1 LGIFSIFKTP
11 VNEIIGTI
19 CAAYYKELR
28 ATGDSQA
35 AFVVM
40 AEEAFAQLRK
50 QGGSNFS
57 SATETYRMLSST
69 KFSELSRSH
78 EDNIEH
84 LQGYLGNM
92 MYYIRSDYYGTPE
105 HGKLERLRLL
115 VESNLN

>member
-1 LGIFSIFKTP
+1 MGLFSIFKTP
-11 VNEIIGTI
+11 VNEIIGII
-19 CAAYYKELR
+19 CAAYYKKLR

-35 AFVVM
+35 AFIDM

-50 QGGSNFS
+50 QGKSNFS

-84 LQGYLGNM
+84 LQSYLVNM
-92 MYYIRSDYYGTPE
+92 MYYIRSDYYSTPE
-105 HGKLERLRLL
+105 HGKIERLRLL
-115 VESNLN
+115 VQSNLN